1 MQGRQ
6 IDEAIG
12 TFACEVRQNE
22 VFISVTTLLFSAFL
36 RTAASTLRGGHR
48 PGASELK
55 KQRAL
60 LTTSAV
66 SRELKFHIACTITVK
81 EAMSAHSVLLPYTIM
96 RSYN

>member
-66 SRELKFHIACTITVK
+66 SLRFHIACRITVK
-81 EAMSAHSVLLPYTIM
+81 EAMSAHSVLLPYTIT